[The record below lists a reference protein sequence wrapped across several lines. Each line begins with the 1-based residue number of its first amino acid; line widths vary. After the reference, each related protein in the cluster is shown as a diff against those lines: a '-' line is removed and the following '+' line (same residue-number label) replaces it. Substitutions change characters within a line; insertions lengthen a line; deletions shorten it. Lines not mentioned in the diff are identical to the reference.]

1 MSRPLAT
8 FVGGRPQRHARTLV
22 VQVIHLAPTIPNGDD
37 RRMNPQTATPE
48 TSVMHE
54 RYARAE
60 ALSGQNAMR
69 LVERSEAVARFL
81 PGSDRFRLVE
91 SLPERARVQLV
102 DPDAG
107 TIEEAEPEREAL
119 GEGWAVSPDERW
131 AARLAEGNL
140 VVLDRDSGEERQ
152 VTHDGTSVSPYA
164 SRLDFWRLEG
174 EMRGFVLPP
183 VVEWSPDGTRLLMER
198 IDQSQVGESHLLR
211 VVEDEPRAQLLTY
224 RDALAGDEHLPTSQL
239 FVVELESGVVT
250 PAQMEPAPVACLALL
265 HPFRWGWF
273 SPDGARVEAVVH
285 SRDHREMR
293 LLSIDARTGESRI
306 AATQRG
312 ATVQD
317 PALFIMEERPP
328 ARVLSDG
335 RALWM
340 TERDGWGHLWLV
352 DGDEWQQVT
361 RGEWVVRQLLH
372 VDEER
377 GELLISANGRE
388 PDEGKLER
396 RLYRVPLEG
405 GEPELLTPEPL
416 DHAMWVSP
424 SGRWVVDCMAG
435 PADPSVTVLRDAS
448 DGSIVRELTRA
459 DATKLFETG
468 WRPPQRF
475 TVTAADG
482 ETELYGVLM
491 LPTDFDETKRYPLM
505 DMVYPGPQMGVVPRR
520 FWTSV
525 YLSRAAAY
533 TALGVVAMLLDARGT
548 PGRSK
553 AFHDGPL
560 ETTQGIADHA
570 AAVRQLAER
579 HSWIDATRVGMSGG
593 SGGGSMTVRALI
605 EQPETFTVGISAVG
619 NHDNRR
625 YHAAWGER
633 YMGLMEDDPEAW
645 ERQSNVARAARLR
658 GHLLLIYAEMDPNVH
673 PVNTRALI
681 AALVEADVDHD
692 VVVIPDGGHLAVL
705 RRYPVRRTWD
715 YVTRHLLG
723 EEPPA
728 YTMSLSSEPRERPEY
743 IVV

>member
-1 MSRPLAT
+1 
-8 FVGGRPQRHARTLV
+8 
-22 VQVIHLAPTIPNGDD
+22 
-37 RRMNPQTATPE
+37 MNPETATRE

-60 ALSGQNAMR
+60 AVHGQNAER
-69 LVERSEAVARFL
+69 LVERPEAVAQFL
-81 PGSDRFRLVE
+81 PGSDRFRLIE
-91 SLPERARVQLV
+91 RLPDGARTQLV

-107 TIEEAEPEREAL
+107 TIEETESEREAL
-119 GEGWAVSPDERW
+119 GAGWSVSPDERW
-131 AARLAEGNL
+131 AARLSGGNL
-140 VVLDRDSGEERQ
+140 VLLDRDSGEERQ
-152 VTHDGTSVSPYA
+152 VTHDGTPLCPYA
-164 SRLDFWRLEG
+164 SRLDAWRMEA
-174 EMRGFVLPP
+174 EMKGVVLAP
-183 VVEWSPDGTRLLMER
+183 VVEWSPDGTRVLIER
-198 IDQSQVGESHLLR
+198 LDQSQVGESHLLR
-211 VVEDEPRAQLLTY
+211 VVEDEPRARLVTY
-224 RDALAGDEHLPTSQL
+224 RDALAGEEHVATSQL
-239 FVVELESGVVT
+239 FVVELESGMVT
-250 PAQMEPAPVACLALL
+250 PAQMEPAQVTCFALL

-273 SPDGARVEAVVH
+273 SPDGARAEAIVH

-293 LLSIDARTGESRI
+293 LLSIDARTGETRI

-340 TERDGWGHLWLV
+340 TERDGWAHLWLV
-352 DGDEWQQVT
+352 DGDEWLQVT
-361 RGEWVVRQLLH
+361 RGEWVVRGLLH

-377 GELLISANGRE
+377 GELLISASGRE
-388 PDEGKLER
+388 PDEGILER
-396 RLYRVPLEG
+396 RLYRVALAG

-416 DHAMWVSP
+416 DHALWVSP

-435 PADPSVTVLRDAS
+435 PCDPSVTVLRDAR

-459 DATKLFETG
+459 DASKLLEAG
-468 WRPPQRF
+468 WRAPQRF

-482 ETELYGVLM
+482 ETELYGM
-491 LPTDFDETKRYPLM
+491 LLLPADFDESERYPLI

-520 FWTSV
+520 FES
-525 YLSRAAAY
+525 SAY
-533 TALGVVAMLLDARGT
+533 EPIATGFAALGLVGMVLDARGT

-579 HSWIDATRVGMSGG
+579 YSWIDAARVGMYGS
-593 SGGGSMTVRALI
+593 SGGGYMTVRALI
-605 EQPETFTVGISAVG
+605 EQPETFTVGISSVG

-625 YHAAWGER
+625 YHAGWGER
-633 YMGLMEDDPEAW
+633 YIGSMESHPEAW
-645 ERQSNVARAARLR
+645 ERQSNVAQAARLR
-658 GHLLLIYAEMDPNVH
+658 GRLLLIHCEMDPNVH

-692 VVVIPDGGHLAVL
+692 VVVIPDGGHLGCVH
-705 RRYPVRRTWD
+705 RYAVRRTWD
-715 YVTRHLLG
+715 YVVRHLLG

-728 YTMSLSSEPRERPEY
+728 YSISPESAYREPVEY
-743 IVV
+743 I